1 MRTRLLSL
9 SLLLILAMSLLAGC
23 GADTTPTNTP
33 VTAAQATSAP
43 ATTAPATAAPAATT
57 MPTAAAPTAAATDV
71 PATTAP
77 TAAATKAATATTGT
91 GGTTGNAPDLTGKT
105 ITLYHFGDLS
115 GPLAG
120 VTAPL
125 IHGVEDSVNAIN
137 DSGGI
142 FGATIK
148 VEFRDTTSKVE
159 EAVAAYDS
167 FTSSNKNIPAM
178 ITYGSGDAEAL
189 TSRFTEDKIINFA
202 AGLSAKALYGEGSG
216 YTFAGAPIYPDQF
229 GYFLKWLK
237 DNWATVKPKGA
248 GDEIKVAYISWPTAY
263 GQAALTDESREYA
276 KSLGI
281 EIVAEE
287 KYEPAPTADATT
299 AVLNAQAAGAN
310 VIYNNTLAFG
320 PAVVLNALN
329 ANGIR
334 DQFVVG
340 ANSWAMDLALYAFVA
355 KPEYAAGLITPFPYL
370 WWTDSDN
377 KGVQYAAKIFA
388 DNKRDRKEQ
397 NVGYLNTVATIDL
410 YKTVLEK
417 AILEV
422 GFENL
427 NGEAMY
433 NVLTTMGK
441 TEVLNGVFTV
451 DYSNGRR
458 APNLAQIRMIQ
469 GGPDKFV
476 VMQDFT
482 ETPDLRPKK

>member
-9 SLLLILAMSLLAGC
+9 GLMMIMVMSLLAAC
-23 GADTTPTNTP
+23 GAATTPTTVPATTAP
-33 VTAAQATSAP
+33 VAAAATAVPATTVP
-43 ATTAPATAAPAATT
+43 ATAMPTTAPATA
-57 MPTAAAPTAAATDV
+57 V

-77 TAAATKAATATTGT
+77 TAVPATVAPTKAPAPTAKPATGA
-91 GGTTGNAPDLTGKT
+91 APDLKGET

-125 IHGVEDSVNAIN
+125 IHGVEDAVKAIN
-137 DSGGI
+137 DNGGI
-142 FGATIK
+142 FGATIEI
-148 VEFRDTTSKVE
+148 EFRDTTSKVE
-159 EAVAAYDS
+159 EAVAAYDAFS
-167 FTSSNKNIPAM
+167 TAGKTAPVM

-189 TSRFTEDKIINFA
+189 TSRFTEDKIVNLS
-202 AGLSAKALYGEGSG
+202 AGLSSKALYGEGSG
-216 YTFAGAPIYPDQF
+216 YTFSGAPIYPDQF
-229 GYFLKWLK
+229 GYFLMWLK
-237 DNWATVKPKGA
+237 DNWATVKPAAA
-248 GDEIKVAYISWPTAY
+248 GDDIKVAYISWPTAY
-263 GQAALTDESREYA
+263 GQAALTDEVRKYA
-276 KSLGI
+276 TSLGI

-287 KYEPAPTADATT
+287 KYDPAPTADATT

-320 PAVVLNALN
+320 PASVLNALN

-370 WWTDSDN
+370 WWTDVQN
-377 KGVQYAAKIFA
+377 EGVQYAAKVFA
-388 DNKRDRKEQ
+388 DNKRDPREQ
-397 NVGYLNTVATIDL
+397 NVGYLNVVATVDL
-410 YKTVLEK
+410 YKQVLEK
-417 AILEV
+417 TIMDV

-427 NGEAMY
+427 TGEAVHNTM
-433 NVLTTMGK
+433 TTMG
-441 TEVLNGVFTV
+441 EVEALNGVFTV
-451 DYSNGRR
+451 DYSDGRR
-458 APNLAQIRMIQ
+458 SPNMAQIRMIQ

-482 ETPDLRPKK
+482 ETPDLRPAK

>member
-1 MRTRLLSL
+1 MHFRLLRLGLLLTLTL
-9 SLLLILAMSLLAGC
+9 SLLAAC
-23 GADTTPTNTP
+23 GGAATPTNTP
-33 VTAAQATSAP
+33 ASAAQATAAP
-43 ATTAPATAAPAATT
+43 PTTAPATAIPTEAATVAPPTEAPATVAPTKPAATV
-57 MPTAAAPTAAATDV
+57 APTAAAT
-71 PATTAP
+71 A
-77 TAAATKAATATTGT
+77 
-91 GGTTGNAPDLTGKT
+91 GGTSGTAPDLTGET

-125 IHGVEDSVNAIN
+125 VHAVEDSVKAIN
-137 DSGGI
+137 ENGGI

-148 VEFRDTTSKVE
+148 VEFRDTASKVE
-159 EAVAAYDS
+159 EAVAAYDA
-167 FTSSNKNIPAM
+167 FTSADDNIPLM

-189 TSRFTEDKIINFA
+189 TSRFTEDKIVNLA

-216 YTFAGAPIYPDQF
+216 YTFAGAPLYTDQF
-229 GYFLKWLK
+229 GYFLTWLK
-237 DNWATVKPKGA
+237 DNWAAVKPASA
-248 GDEIKVAYISWPTAY
+248 GDEIKVAYVSWPTAY
-263 GQAALTDESREYA
+263 GQAALSDEVREYA
-276 KSLGI
+276 TSLGI

-287 KYEPAPTADATT
+287 TYDPTPTADATT

-320 PAVVLNALN
+320 PAVILNALN

-340 ANSWAMDLALYAFVA
+340 ADNWAMDLALYAFVA
-355 KPEYAAGLITPFPYL
+355 KPEYAAGLITSFPYL
-370 WWTDSDN
+370 WWTDTTN
-377 KGVQYAAKIFA
+377 PGVQYAAKLFA
-388 DNKRDRKEQ
+388 DNKRDPKEQ
-397 NVGYLNTVATIDL
+397 NVGYLNTVASVDL
-410 YKTVLEK
+410 YKQALEK
-417 AILEV
+417 AIMEV

-427 NGEAMY
+427 NGEAVY

-441 TEVLNGVFTV
+441 TEALQGVFTV
-451 DYSNGRR
+451 DYSDGRR

-476 VMQDFT
+476 VLQDFT